1 MIPFWT
7 RAFVYAKPQGI
18 IESREKKGERPSKR
32 TRVRE
37 GREGTVRS
45 RISCSKLSYGYIE
58 RNARKSLTVN
68 GPKRVRNSQTI
79 RFDGTYVERV
89 TFLVVRVTSFF
100 ATFSLSLI
108 DGSPC
113 YSMGSTDYLS
123 FIPTNDIGR
132 GPWIENISETFVPL
146 IRVPPDTRRVQR

>member
-132 GPWIENISETFVPL
+132 GP
-146 IRVPPDTRRVQR
+146 